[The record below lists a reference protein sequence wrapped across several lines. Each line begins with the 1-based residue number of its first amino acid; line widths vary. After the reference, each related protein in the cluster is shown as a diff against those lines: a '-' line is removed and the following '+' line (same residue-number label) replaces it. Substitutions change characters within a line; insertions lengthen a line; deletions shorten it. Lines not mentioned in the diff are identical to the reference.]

1 MEAFAAVAD
10 PTRRQIIET
19 LAQQGQ
25 MSASDISARFDI
37 SKSGVSQHLKILKEA
52 GLVEMEARA
61 QFRLYRL
68 RPEALEQMAAWF
80 IRTRWLWSQS
90 LTRLE
95 TQLKEDAH
103 DDEP

>member
-1 MEAFAAVAD
+1 MEAFAAIAD

-25 MSASDISARFDI
+25 MSASDISAHFDI
-37 SKSGVSQHLKILKEA
+37 SKSGVSQHLKVLKES

-68 RPEALEQMAAWF
+68 RPEALEQMAAWI
-80 IRTRWLWSQS
+80 IRTRWLWSQ
-90 LTRLE
+90 TVGRQE
-95 TQLKEDAH
+95 MQPKDGA
-103 DDEP
+103 

>member
-1 MEAFAAVAD
+1 MEAFAAIAD

-25 MSASDISARFDI
+25 MSASDISGRFDI
-37 SKSGVSQHLKILKEA
+37 SKSGVSQHLKVLKEA

-68 RPEALEQMAAWF
+68 RPEALEQMAAWI

-103 DDEP
+103 DNET

>member
-1 MEAFAAVAD
+1 MEPFAAIAD

-37 SKSGVSQHLKILKEA
+37 SKSGVSQHLKILKES

-61 QFRLYRL
+61 QFRLYKL
-68 RPEALEQMAAWF
+68 RPEALEQMAAWI
-80 IRTRWLWSQS
+80 IRTRWLWSQ
-90 LTRLE
+90 TVGRQE
-95 TQLKEDAH
+95 TPTQDKPGES
-103 DDEP
+103 

>member
-1 MEAFAAVAD
+1 MEAFAAIAD

-37 SKSGVSQHLKILKEA
+37 SKSGVSQHLKILKES

-61 QFRLYRL
+61 QFRLYKL
-68 RPEALEQMAAWF
+68 KPEALEQMAAWI
-80 IRTRWLWSQS
+80 IRTRWLWSQ
-90 LTRLE
+90 TVGRQD
-95 TQLKEDAH
+95 TQSQDKLGEA
-103 DDEP
+103 

>member
-1 MEAFAAVAD
+1 MEAFAAIAD

-37 SKSGVSQHLKILKEA
+37 SKSGISQHLKILKES

-61 QFRLYRL
+61 QFRLYKL
-68 RPEALEQMAAWF
+68 RPEALEQMAAWI
-80 IRTRWLWSQS
+80 IRTRWLWSQ
-90 LTRLE
+90 TVGRQE
-95 TQLKEDAH
+95 VPEKPE
-103 DDEP
+103 

>member
-1 MEAFAAVAD
+1 MEAFAAIAD

-25 MSASDISARFDI
+25 MSASDIAARFDI
-37 SKSGVSQHLKILKEA
+37 SKSGVSQHLKILKDS

-68 RPEALEQMAAWF
+68 KPEALEQMAAWI
-80 IRTRWLWSQS
+80 IRTRWLWSQ
-90 LTRLE
+90 TVGRHE
-95 TQLKEDAH
+95 APK
-103 DDEP
+103 DEVKA